1 MINLQF
7 YRKKNN
13 LTQEEVAKY
22 LNCSQQTYANY
33 ESENSQIP
41 LKTLKKLSSLLKFN
55 IADLFNND
63 QCNNISDFL
72 HKSYTAYHAV
82 DNCKIILNKSGFK
95 ELKENQKWELNANGK
110 YYVTK
115 NNTAI
120 IAFVIGDLKHFCF
133 NITSCHTDSPCL
145 KIKGNSLINSIQG
158 KRINVERYG
167 GLINYSFMDIPLRIA
182 GRIIVNDKGLL
193 KEKLYS
199 SNFNV
204 NIPSLCIH
212 HNPSV
217 NEGAQLTIQND
228 MLPLVGDCLDL
239 YKRLSPNEEII
250 EADLYCVPDVLP
262 TYTGVNNEFLT
273 SPRIDNLTS
282 FYSIINSLTNENLNR
297 KGVSLLYAVD
307 NEEVGSLS
315 KQGAESA
322 FLPNVLK
329 RINSCLNKTEE
340 EFDIAL
346 SNSFVMSID
355 NAHATHPAHPEKN
368 DPDYKVLLNGGVVIK
383 HHPNYSTDALSSAY
397 VKMLAKSKCISIQ
410 DYYNNSNIRCGSTIG
425 LITSSQLAIN
435 TIDIGLPQ
443 LAMHSAI
450 ETIGV
455 NDILSLTKLVD
466 VFFESI
472 FVTKQE

>member
-1 MINLQF
+1 MIVL
-7 YRKKNN
+7 
-13 LTQEEVAKY
+13 
-22 LNCSQQTYANY
+22 
-33 ESENSQIP
+33 
-41 LKTLKKLSSLLKFN
+41 
-55 IADLFNND
+55 
-63 QCNNISDFL
+63 
-72 HKSYTAYHAV
+72 AYDHGAH
-82 DNCKIILNKSGFK
+82 DMFQKI
-95 ELKENQKWELNANGK
+95 
-110 YYVTK
+110 
-115 NNTAI
+115 
-120 IAFVIGDLKHFCF
+120 
-133 NITSCHTDSPCL
+133 
-145 KIKGNSLINSIQG
+145 
-158 KRINVERYG
+158 
-167 GLINYSFMDIPLRIA
+167 
-182 GRIIVNDKGLL
+182 KGLL

-212 HNPSV
+212 HNPTV
-217 NEGAQLTIQND
+217 NDGTLLAIQND

-239 YKRLSPNEEII
+239 YKHLSPNEEII
-250 EADLYCVPDVLP
+250 EADLYCVPDVFP

-329 RINSCLNKTEE
+329 RINKCLNKTEE

-368 DPDYKVLLNGGVVIK
+368 DPDYKVLLNGGVIIK

-472 FVTKQE
+472 FVTKQEIKTI